1 MKAKVIIVGMG
12 QLGGVFA
19 KGILAT
25 GHPVYP
31 IIRSMDI
38 KIEANMIQNPKAVLV
53 SVAEGDLNN
62 VLEEIPAIWRD
73 RLVLLQNE
81 LLPRDWQAFEITH
94 PTVISVWFEKKKGMD
109 ANVLLPSPIY
119 GPNAGLIGEGLE
131 IIDIPTRILEDQ
143 DELQFE
149 LVRKNVYIITINI
162 AGLIK
167 GGSVGELWQNH
178 EDFVR
183 KVANDIMDVQA
194 WLVGQELERERVITG
209 MLEAFDGDPDHKCMG
224 RTAPDRLRRALNF
237 ANQAGLDV
245 STLRE
250 IAEKKL

>member
-1 MKAKVIIVGMG
+1 MKENVIIVGMG

-19 KGILAT
+19 KGILAA

-38 KIEANMIQNPKAVLV
+38 TNEANMIQNPKEVLV

-62 VLEEIPAIWRD
+62 VLEEIPAVWRD

-109 ANVLLPSPIY
+109 AKVLLPSPIY
-119 GPNAGLIGEGLE
+119 GPNAGLISEGLK
-131 IIDIPTRILEDQ
+131 IIDIPARILDDQ
-143 DELQFE
+143 DDLLFE
-149 LVRKNVYIITINI
+149 LVRKNIYIITINI
-162 AGLIK
+162 AGLIT
-167 GGSVGELWQNH
+167 GGSVGELWKNH
-178 EDFVR
+178 EEFTR

-194 WLVGQELERERVITG
+194 WLVDRELDRERLITG
-209 MLEAFDGDPDHKCMG
+209 MLEAFDGDPGHKCMG
-224 RTAPDRLRRALNF
+224 RTAPDRLKRALNF
-237 ANQAGLDV
+237 ADQAGLDI

-250 IAEKKL
+250 IAENKL